1 MVSHIS
7 KTASTPD
14 ELDSLI
20 NVETTKAFEKD
31 LHQLD
36 SKDQEKVSSKINQI
50 IELVKDDISPTQH
63 KDLTKIRIQLA
74 HYTPSLYLL
83 KITRDLRVFLFLV
96 DDPIFNQKIITLL
109 QVFPHQDMDKVL
121 RGLAQS
127 YYQQELLSIENSEN
141 DG

>member
-31 LHQLD
+31 LQKLH
-36 SKDQEKVSSKINQI
+36 SKEQEKASSKIDQI
-50 IELVKDDISPTQH
+50 VELIKDNISPTQH
-63 KDLTKIRIQLA
+63 KDLTKMKIQLA

-121 RGLAQS
+121 RGLANHIINRS
-127 YYQQELLSIENSEN
+127 YYSNMI
-141 DG
+141 